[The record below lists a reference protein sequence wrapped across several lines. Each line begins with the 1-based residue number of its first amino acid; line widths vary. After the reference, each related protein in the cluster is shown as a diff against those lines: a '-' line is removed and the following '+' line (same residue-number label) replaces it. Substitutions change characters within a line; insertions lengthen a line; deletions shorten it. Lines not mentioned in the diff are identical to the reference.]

1 MSRRCLPLLPSL
13 RPTLFLASSLLI
25 ASSFA
30 SCTPCEPIA
39 PLKPDPPPQ
48 VTPPPPPKPTGPTEA
63 DARTFMNETETQLRA
78 LWSYAQRVQFVQN
91 TNITFDTE
99 QLNAQSQE
107 QVMELVGKKIK
118 EAAKFD
124 KLELPPDLR
133 RKFDLLKLAQDL
145 PSPADAGE
153 RAELAQLAASME
165 TTYGKAKYCP
175 PRLKGGCLTLDD
187 LSRTLSTSRN
197 YDELMEAWV
206 GWHDLAKTL
215 RGSYV
220 RYVVLAN
227 KGAQNAGYADVGA
240 MWRSRYDM
248 PEDAFAAETERL
260 WEQVKPLYEALH
272 CYTRMKL
279 RQTYGNR
286 VPESGPIPAHL
297 LGNMWAQEW
306 GNIFPLVAP
315 TGKGAAINLKAKFAQ
330 KKTTPIEL
338 VKMGEGFFK
347 SVGFDPL
354 PDTFWKRSMFVR
366 PKDRDVVC
374 HASAWDITSKGDLR
388 IKMCIE
394 LDDDNF
400 RTVHHELG
408 HDYYY
413 WYYRDLPLLFQQGA
427 NDGFH
432 EAIGDAIA
440 LSITPT
446 YLQKIGLMDQGT
458 QVDDTTF
465 LLHDALE
472 HVAFLPFGKV
482 LDQWRWEVFSGKV
495 RPEEYNKRWWELRT
509 KYQGVTPPVNR
520 TDADFDPGAK
530 YHIPS
535 NVPYARYFLARVLE
549 FQFHR
554 ALCQAAG
561 YQGPLHK
568 CSIYGNQAAGDKMKA
583 MLQLGSS
590 KPWPEALDAIAGTK
604 SMDGAA
610 MLDYYAPLMNF
621 LKEQTKSQKCGW

>member
-315 TGKGAAINLKAKFAQ
+315 TGKGAAINLKS
-330 KKTTPIEL
+330 E
-338 VKMGEGFFK
+338 
-347 SVGFDPL
+347 
-354 PDTFWKRSMFVR
+354 
-366 PKDRDVVC
+366 VC
-374 HASAWDITSKGDLR
+374 A
-388 IKMCIE
+388 E
-394 LDDDNF
+394 EDDS
-400 RTVHHELG
+400 H
-408 HDYYY
+408 
-413 WYYRDLPLLFQQGA
+413 
-427 NDGFH
+427 
-432 EAIGDAIA
+432 
-440 LSITPT
+440 
-446 YLQKIGLMDQGT
+446 
-458 QVDDTTF
+458 
-465 LLHDALE
+465 
-472 HVAFLPFGKV
+472 
-482 LDQWRWEVFSGKV
+482 
-495 RPEEYNKRWWELRT
+495 
-509 KYQGVTPPVNR
+509 
-520 TDADFDPGAK
+520 
-530 YHIPS
+530 
-535 NVPYARYFLARVLE
+535 
-549 FQFHR
+549 
-554 ALCQAAG
+554 
-561 YQGPLHK
+561 
-568 CSIYGNQAAGDKMKA
+568 
-583 MLQLGSS
+583 
-590 KPWPEALDAIAGTK
+590 
-604 SMDGAA
+604 
-610 MLDYYAPLMNF
+610 
-621 LKEQTKSQKCGW
+621 

>member
-604 SMDGAA
+604 SMDDAA

>member
-1 MSRRCLPLLPSL
+1 MSRRCLPSLPSL